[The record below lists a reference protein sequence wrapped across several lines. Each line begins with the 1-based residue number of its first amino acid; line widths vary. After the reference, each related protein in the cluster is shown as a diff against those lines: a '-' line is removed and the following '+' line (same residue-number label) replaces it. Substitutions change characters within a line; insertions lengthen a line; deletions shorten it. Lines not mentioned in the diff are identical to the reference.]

1 MVQTVYELSKKI
13 EGCISSFW
21 EGITTVEQDK
31 LIIDGDNILMLYL
44 YVLVR
49 AGVRPLFAY
58 MKFME
63 EFSTPF
69 VSCQSKYGYCM
80 STIKVAMDRIN
91 HSTVRELVANQ
102 HAMTAE

>member
-1 MVQTVYELSKKI
+1 
-13 EGCISSFW
+13 
-21 EGITTVEQDK
+21 
-31 LIIDGDNILMLYL
+31 MLYL

-49 AGVRPLFAY
+49 AQIPPLFAY

-91 HSTVRELVANQ
+91 QSSIKDLIAQQSH
-102 HAMTAE
+102 MT